1 MPLDLPTDT
10 IGPLAGLP
18 AQGRGVRFEVLPPAS
33 RFVLRGRPA
42 AIEAAGGAFGAA
54 MPRQACRAAAA
65 GQGRAAL
72 WLGPDEWLLLAPQAD
87 GAALAAGL
95 ERAMEGHPH
104 SLVDVS
110 HRQAGIEVS
119 GSAAAAALNAGCPL
133 DLDAEA
139 FPTGMCTR
147 TLLARRKS
155 CCGGRRRR
163 PSASRCGARSLPMCG
178 ASSMRRRGSSGA
190 DACLER
196 HPALAAAPAPLPGC
210 RASWHTMGGIIDRG
224 SSHQQRIGGD
234 ARRVHGVEPPGNEVD

>member
-1 MPLDLPTDT
+1 MPLDLSTDT
-10 IGPLAGLP
+10 IGLLAGLP

-147 TLLARRKS
+147 TLLAKAEIVLWRT
-155 CCGGRRRR
+155 
-163 PSASRCGARSLPMCG
+163 
-178 ASSMRRRGSSGA
+178 
-190 DACLER
+190 
-196 HPALAAAPAPLPGC
+196 APATFRIEVWRSFAAYVWGVLDEAT
-210 RASWHTMGGIIDRG
+210 REFRG
-224 SSHQQRIGGD
+224 
-234 ARRVHGVEPPGNEVD
+234 